1 MILIYN
7 LRIPN
12 MLYEDDMCH
21 PLNQE
26 CEPTNPYNFENN
38 SKVKKIMNNVYQ
50 SNKGFHLIKRQSKDK
65 KSHNVEIFVSG
76 DQGSTIRNAISGS
89 YCHGHRVGSK
99 QEDLYFKVSISTGE
113 LGRESVVLFYDT
125 PEQYERHMYVT
136 VEPESKQAWLEKQ
149 MNVKLVK

>member
-1 MILIYN
+1 
-7 LRIPN
+7 

-26 CEPTNPYNFENN
+26 CEPVISSRFENN
-38 SKVKKIMNNVYQ
+38 TKVKKIMNNVYQ

-99 QEDLYFKVSISTGE
+99 QEDLYFKVSISTCE

>member
-1 MILIYN
+1 
-7 LRIPN
+7 

-26 CEPTNPYNFENN
+26 CETAISSRFENN
-38 SKVKKIMNNVYQ
+38 NKVKKIMNNVYQ

-89 YCHGHRVGSK
+89 YYHGC
-99 QEDLYFKVSISTGE
+99 
-113 LGRESVVLFYDT
+113 
-125 PEQYERHMYVT
+125 M
-136 VEPESKQAWLEKQ
+136 
-149 MNVKLVK
+149 

>member
-1 MILIYN
+1 
-7 LRIPN
+7 

-26 CEPTNPYNFENN
+26 CEPVISSRFENN
-38 SKVKKIMNNVYQ
+38 TKVKKIMNNVYQ

>member
-1 MILIYN
+1 
-7 LRIPN
+7 

-26 CEPTNPYNFENN
+26 CETAISSRFENN
-38 SKVKKIMNNVYQ
+38 NKVKKIMNNVYQ

-89 YCHGHRVGSK
+89 YYHGHRVGSK
-99 QEDLYFKVSISTGE
+99 QEDLYFKVSISTSE

>member
-1 MILIYN
+1 
-7 LRIPN
+7 

-26 CEPTNPYNFENN
+26 CELVISSRFDNN
-38 SKVKKIMNNVYQ
+38 TKVKKIMNNVYQ

-76 DQGSTIRNAISGS
+76 DQGSTIRNALSGS

>member
-1 MILIYN
+1 
-7 LRIPN
+7 

-26 CEPTNPYNFENN
+26 CEPTIPYSFDNN
-38 SKVKKIMNNVYQ
+38 TKVKKIMSNVYQ

-65 KSHNVEIFVSG
+65 KPHNVEVFVSG

-89 YCHGHRVGSK
+89 YYYGDKVGSK

-113 LGRESVVLFYDT
+113 LGKEPVILFYDT
-125 PEQYERHMYVT
+125 PEQYERHMYT
-136 VEPESKQAWLEKQ
+136 VVDPVSKQLWLEKQ
-149 MNVKLVK
+149 MK

>member
-1 MILIYN
+1 
-7 LRIPN
+7 

-26 CEPTNPYNFENN
+26 CETAISSRFENN
-38 SKVKKIMNNVYQ
+38 NKVKKIMNNVYQ

-89 YCHGHRVGSK
+89 YYHGHRVGSK